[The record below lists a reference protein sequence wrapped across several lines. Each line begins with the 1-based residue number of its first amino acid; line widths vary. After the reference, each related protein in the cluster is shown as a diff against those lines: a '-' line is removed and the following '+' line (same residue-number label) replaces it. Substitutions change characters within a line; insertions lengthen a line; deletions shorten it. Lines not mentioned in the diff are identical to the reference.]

1 MKNSTVDT
9 RMFNFLYS
17 EVAEP
22 EFQFVKIEPGAEKS
36 RFFVNGDVP
45 AVGDLV
51 DIVCVKNDQGGLVLQ
66 FRTRREPS

>member
-1 MKNSTVDT
+1 MKNLTVDAG
-9 RMFNFLYS
+9 MFSFVTP
-17 EVAEP
+17 EAEP
-22 EFQFVKIEPGAEKS
+22 EFKFLVIMPGADKS

-45 AVGDLV
+45 AVGDSV

>member
-1 MKNSTVDT
+1 MKNLTGDAG
-9 RMFNFLYS
+9 MFLFITP
-17 EVAEP
+17 EAEP
-22 EFQFVKIEPGAEKS
+22 EFKFVEIKPGEDSS

-45 AVGDLV
+45 SAGDSV